1 MGLLSNAKSCE
12 NDYIDFLSFIYKLSE
27 QEQES
32 IRDIAIYLQ
41 KMGLLDKVNYYST
54 DGKWNY
60 FSITDEAGK
69 EYTNNIIHI
78 ICNGFNYSHFI
89 YRKGQY
95 LEFALEQAISSHYN
109 DRGMPLILLKRQE
122 LMNID
127 ELKDHVRFLDNTNT
141 TPTTNTP
148 TPANNDELAT
158 LQTQLDQA
166 HARIAE
172 LERQLN
178 DQPTTNPVTNITQEM
193 QIINEVYGK
202 FWENHKSNEIPP
214 KKETIVSWIKS
225 EYGISD
231 RIAQAIDTIVRP
243 EQYRTGGQKAR

>member
-172 LERQLN
+172 LESQVKDLDARTENNLIRALLVVNEWAKSKNGKYLDFDKEYNKSHLQDLNTQL
-178 DQPTTNPVTNITQEM
+178 ELL
-193 QIINEVYGK
+193 G
-202 FWENHKSNEIPP
+202 HKNMGETAYKTLIELV
-214 KKETIVSWIKS
+214 KKAKS
-225 EYGISD
+225 KGL
-231 RIAQAIDTIVRP
+231 
-243 EQYRTGGQKAR
+243 

>member
-60 FSITDEAGK
+60 FSIADEAGK

-109 DRGMPLILLKRQE
+109 DRGMPLILFKRQE

-172 LERQLN
+172 LERQLS
-178 DQPTTNPVTNITQEM
+178 QQEQEQHAPRHSHTNEALQALHDV
-193 QIINEVYGK
+193 INE
-202 FWENHKSNEIPP
+202 FWQDPNNPP
-214 KKETIVSWIKS
+214 KQEFIKAHIVSNYPSIDPSKALWIDKIIRHNS
-225 EYGISD
+225 
-231 RIAQAIDTIVRP
+231 
-243 EQYRTGGQKAR
+243 KK